1 MNNRIKELIEQAT
14 TVEKGP
20 MVFGPNPYNSEIVTF
35 NKEKFAELIIN
46 ETMAVVYDTRVHA
59 ITKFESE
66 DRKNLNEFMVTT
78 SCSAYTDAVDKHFG
92 IKNECSH

>member
-14 TVEKGP
+14 TVEDTYPAGCNGHP
-20 MVFGPNPYNSEIVTF
+20 TPVSYFD
-35 NKEKFAELIIN
+35 KEKFAELIIN

-92 IKNECSH
+92 IEK